1 MMKKQRSWIMHVD
14 MDAFYASVE
23 QRDNPDYRGK
33 PVIVG
38 GNTKRCVVATA
49 SYEAR
54 KFGVHSAMSIM
65 LARRKCPTGIFV
77 TPRFTVYKKI
87 SKEIH
92 EIMLHYAETI
102 EPLSLD
108 EAFMDIS
115 GMGSQYKTLDNIG
128 TAIKKEIKE
137 KVGLIAS
144 VGIAPNK
151 FLAKMASDLAK
162 PDGLYIIPYGKEAST
177 LKLLPVRKLW
187 GVGHITEKK
196 LLQSGFKT
204 IGDIQQVDI
213 TKLAKIV
220 GNQAKRLKNLSLGID
235 HRPIVS
241 KRIIKSISDES
252 TYETDLNDI
261 HEISKQISL
270 HSDIVAKRL
279 RAHNLSAATI
289 TLKIKF
295 ASFKSISRSM
305 SLIDPTCLASEI
317 DMVAQ
322 KLLQRMAIKEGV
334 RLIGVTG
341 SHLTKTMEMMNL
353 FSDRKERYNKVA
365 SVVDEIQHK
374 YGEMAIRRG
383 IWLEDEI
390 HSKKKKK
397 EDS

>member
-1 MMKKQRSWIMHVD
+1 M
-14 MDAFYASVE
+14 
-23 QRDNPDYRGK
+23 
-33 PVIVG
+33 
-38 GNTKRCVVATA
+38 
-49 SYEAR
+49 
-54 KFGVHSAMSIM
+54 
-65 LARRKCPTGIFV
+65 
-77 TPRFTVYKKI
+77 
-87 SKEIH
+87 
-92 EIMLHYAETI
+92 
-102 EPLSLD
+102 
-108 EAFMDIS
+108 
-115 GMGSQYKTLDNIG
+115 
-128 TAIKKEIKE
+128 
-137 KVGLIAS
+137 
-144 VGIAPNK
+144 
-151 FLAKMASDLAK
+151 
-162 PDGLYIIPYGKEAST
+162 
-177 LKLLPVRKLW
+177 
-187 GVGHITEKK
+187 
-196 LLQSGFKT
+196 
-204 IGDIQQVDI
+204 
-213 TKLAKIV
+213 
-220 GNQAKRLKNLSLGID
+220 GID

-383 IWLEDEI
+383 IWLEDES

>member
-1 MMKKQRSWIMHVD
+1 M
-14 MDAFYASVE
+14 
-23 QRDNPDYRGK
+23 
-33 PVIVG
+33 
-38 GNTKRCVVATA
+38 
-49 SYEAR
+49 
-54 KFGVHSAMSIM
+54 
-65 LARRKCPTGIFV
+65 
-77 TPRFTVYKKI
+77 
-87 SKEIH
+87 
-92 EIMLHYAETI
+92 
-102 EPLSLD
+102 
-108 EAFMDIS
+108 
-115 GMGSQYKTLDNIG
+115 
-128 TAIKKEIKE
+128 
-137 KVGLIAS
+137 
-144 VGIAPNK
+144 
-151 FLAKMASDLAK
+151 
-162 PDGLYIIPYGKEAST
+162 
-177 LKLLPVRKLW
+177 
-187 GVGHITEKK
+187 
-196 LLQSGFKT
+196 QSGFKT

-220 GNQAKRLKNLSLGID
+220 GNQSKRLKNLSLGID

-322 KLLQRMAIKEGV
+322 KLLQRMVIKEGV

-383 IWLEDEI
+383 IWLEDES

>member
-33 PVIVG
+33 PVMVG
-38 GNTKRCVVATA
+38 GNTKRSVVATA

-213 TKLAKIV
+213 IKLAKIV
-220 GNQAKRLKNLSLGID
+220 GNQAKRLKNLSLGI
-235 HRPIVS
+235 
-241 KRIIKSISDES
+241 ES
-252 TYETDLNDI
+252 SSYCI
-261 HEISKQISL
+261 
-270 HSDIVAKRL
+270 
-279 RAHNLSAATI
+279 
-289 TLKIKF
+289 
-295 ASFKSISRSM
+295 
-305 SLIDPTCLASEI
+305 
-317 DMVAQ
+317 Q
-322 KLLQRMAIKEGV
+322 K
-334 RLIGVTG
+334 
-341 SHLTKTMEMMNL
+341 N
-353 FSDRKERYNKVA
+353 Y
-365 SVVDEIQHK
+365 
-374 YGEMAIRRG
+374 
-383 IWLEDEI
+383 
-390 HSKKKKK
+390 
-397 EDS
+397 